1 LGTSADRVLQA
12 EWIRSGAEGL
22 TFAVLELVKE
32 HDDAHFDGAEA
43 LKVLIALEQI
53 HRDLQGLAS

>member
-32 HDDAHFDGAEA
+32 RDDAHFDGAEA
-43 LKVLIALEQI
+43 LKAPEQI
-53 HRDLQGLAS
+53 HRELRGLAS